1 MTDDLYDDPPLTLRQ
16 LLHRLTDDCALL
28 DQPVHVDTY
37 DSTGGKLL
45 DCLVTGLSVRQWRG
59 PDGDGPLR
67 EVQTLTYVLNRDG
80 R

>member
-1 MTDDLYDDPPLTLRQ
+1 MTDDSLYDDPPLTLRQ
-16 LLHRLTDDCALL
+16 LLHKLTDEHVLL
-28 DQPVHVDTY
+28 DEPVRLDVHDARGEYV
-37 DSTGGKLL
+37 

-67 EVQTLTYVLNRDG
+67 EVQSLTFERNRDG